1 MTYCPQC
8 GYAVRE
14 GVAICPSCGTKTLY
28 GDTPIKEEIKEESVA
43 QVLAEAEKDIP
54 SPAAET
60 EKEKEAFPIPEP
72 VSQKEDVP
80 VKTSYGD
87 NILPTGRYALV
98 STGGYLLNQLVFMI
112 PVFGLIAAIIMAC
125 ASKKLNRRRHALS
138 AVILHIIFLV
148 LVGGVVGISAVF
160 GFSAVTAAITEW
172 IKALA

>member
-8 GYAVRE
+8 GYAVRD

-28 GDTPIKEEIKEESVA
+28 GNTPVKEETKEESIA
-43 QVLAEAEKDIP
+43 QILVKAETDTP
-54 SPAAET
+54 SPAENT
-60 EKEKEAFPIPEP
+60 EKTVFPIPEP
-72 VSQKEDVP
+72 AAEQKEDTP
-80 VKTSYGD
+80 VKTAYGD
-87 NILPTGRYALV
+87 NVLPTGRYAPV
-98 STGGYLLNQLVFMI
+98 SAGGYLLNQLLFMI

-148 LVGGVVGISAVF
+148 LVGGVGGISAVF

>member
-28 GDTPIKEEIKEESVA
+28 GTTPVKEEIKEESVA
-43 QVLAEAEKDIP
+43 QILVEAEKDIP
-54 SPAAET
+54 AP
-60 EKEKEAFPIPEP
+60 EKVQEVFPIPEP
-72 VSQKEDVP
+72 VAQQREEIP

-87 NILPTGRYALV
+87 NLLPTGRYAVL

-125 ASKKLNRRRHALS
+125 ASKKTNRRRHALS

-148 LVGGVVGISAVF
+148 LAGGIVGVSAVF
-160 GFSAVTAAITEW
+160 GYSAVDAAITEW
-172 IKALA
+172 LKLIA